1 MSDLNNET
9 LLDFQPD
16 APSQLSPLM
25 QPMSVKDWLITNL
38 ILMVPLVGFIMLFV
52 WAFSST
58 ENVNKTNWAKAQLI
72 FAGIIMAI
80 YLVIIFFVLAAVG
93 IGRATGTNETL
104 LG

>member
-38 ILMVPLVGFIMLFV
+38 IAMIPLVGFIMLFV

-58 ENVNKTNWAKAQLI
+58 ENVNKTNWAKAHLI
-72 FAGIIMAI
+72 FAGIILAI
-80 YLVIIFFVLAAVG
+80 YLVIIFIVLAVVG
-93 IGRATGTNETL
+93 IAGVSGNH
-104 LG
+104 